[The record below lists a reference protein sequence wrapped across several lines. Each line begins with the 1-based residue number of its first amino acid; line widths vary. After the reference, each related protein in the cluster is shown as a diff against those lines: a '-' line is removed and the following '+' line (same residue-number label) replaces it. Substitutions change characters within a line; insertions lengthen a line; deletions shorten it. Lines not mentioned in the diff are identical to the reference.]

1 MSGHPRVIT
10 IDGPASAGK
19 TSVAEALAE
28 RLGYHVYDT
37 GALYRAATWLALRAG
52 FTAITPDGKDGNGGK
67 DDEAAIV
74 ALIHAARIVVS
85 PPKDTVSE
93 PTVTVDGV
101 DVTADLRAPA
111 VNRLV
116 SPVSQLPGVR
126 AALMAV
132 QRQAAADGNVIMV
145 GRDMGTVVVPDADL
159 KLYLTAD
166 AAVRAARRTR
176 QLAERGAPRPYDEVL
191 REETERDRIDSGRA
205 VAPLRPAPD
214 AVHIAT
220 DNLTIN
226 EIVAHALE
234 QVRGKSAVGELAVGS
249 RQSAVGEGQS
259 VAGAGARA
267 GAAKTAAT
275 EPAMSAASAAP
286 ESKDYPLPTSLDRFA
301 RFHKTWAYRAFYRFT
316 TRVLHLAMLPIAS
329 ITIHGAKHMP
339 KDGPLIVASNHL
351 HNFDP
356 VVIGIALHRNLRP
369 MSKKELW
376 KTRFSGCVV
385 EFYGAF
391 RVNRGKPDR
400 AALRFAEELLKQG
413 EVLFMFPEGSRST
426 SGKIEQVLP
435 GAAFVAVRTG
445 ALILPVG
452 VSGTQSLPLD
462 AKAAKTPHHR
472 GRSHVTV
479 TVGEPFHLTPGP
491 NGKYDMTAATDEI
504 MRHVAALLPPEY
516 RGIYAG
522 AVPPGTDTNTAG
534 ETMAGAASAI
544 SAAGRPMQ
552 DGGE

>member
-1 MSGHPRVIT
+1 MSGRPRVIT

-52 FTAITPDGKDGNGGK
+52 FTTITPDGKDGK

-74 ALIHAARIVVS
+74 ALIRAARIVVS
-85 PPKDTVSE
+85 PPKDLVSE

-132 QRQAAADGNVIMV
+132 QREAAADGNVIMV

-166 AAVRAARRTR
+166 AAVRAERRTR
-176 QLAERGAPRPYDEVL
+176 QLAERGTPRPYDEVL
-191 REETERDRIDSGRA
+191 REETERDRVDSGRA
-205 VAPLRPAPD
+205 TAPLRPAPD

-220 DNLTIN
+220 DNLTID

-234 QVRGKSAVGELAVGS
+234 QVQGEVGS
-249 RQSAVGEGQS
+249 RQWAVGKGQP
-259 VAGAGARA
+259 VAGAGA
-267 GAAKTAAT
+267 AKTVLAA
-275 EPAMSAASAAP
+275 PAASAASAAP
-286 ESKDYPLPTSLDRFA
+286 AEPESKGYPLPDSLDRFA
-301 RFHKTWAYRAFYRFT
+301 RFHKTWAYRTFYRFT

-329 ITIHGAKHMP
+329 ITIHGAEHMP
-339 KDGPLIVASNHL
+339 KHGPLIVASNHL

-376 KTRFSGCVV
+376 KTRFSGFVV

-516 RGIYAG
+516 RGIYAD
-522 AVPPGTDTNTAG
+522 AVPPGIATDTAG
-534 ETMAGAASAI
+534 QTTASA
-544 SAAGRPMQ
+544 AGTAGRPMQ

>member
-1 MSGHPRVIT
+1 MSGRPRVIT

-52 FTAITPDGKDGNGGK
+52 FTTITPDGKGGK

-74 ALIHAARIVVS
+74 DLIRAARIVVS
-85 PPKDTVSE
+85 PPKDLVSE

-132 QRQAAADGNVIMV
+132 QREAAADGNVIMV

-166 AAVRAARRTR
+166 AAVRAERRTR
-176 QLAERGAPRPYDEVL
+176 QLAERGTPRPYDEVL

-205 VAPLRPAPD
+205 VAPLRPAAD

-220 DNLTIN
+220 DNLTID
-226 EIVAHALE
+226 EIVARALE
-234 QVRGKSAVGELAVGS
+234 QVPGAVGESAVGS
-249 RQSAVGEGQS
+249 RQVAVRKGQS
-259 VAGAGARA
+259 VAV
-267 GAAKTAAT
+267 AAKTAPAPTAT
-275 EPAMSAASAAP
+275 PAEP
-286 ESKDYPLPTSLDRFA
+286 ETKGYPLPASLDRFA
-301 RFHKTWAYRAFYRFT
+301 RLHKTWAYRAFYRFT

-329 ITIHGAKHMP
+329 ITIHGADHMP
-339 KDGPLIVASNHL
+339 KHGPLIVASNHL

-376 KTRFSGCVV
+376 KTRFSGFVV

-426 SGKIEQVLP
+426 SGKIEHVLP

-516 RGIYAG
+516 RGIYAD
-522 AVPPGTDTNTAG
+522 AVSSGIDTDTNIAGQTTAG
-534 ETMAGAASAI
+534 ATGV
-544 SAAGRPMQ
+544 AGRPMQ

>member
-1 MSGHPRVIT
+1 MSRPRVIT

-52 FTAITPDGKDGNGGK
+52 LTAITK

-74 ALIHAARIVVS
+74 DLIRAARIVVA
-85 PPKDTVSE
+85 PPKDLVSE
-93 PTVTVDGV
+93 PTVTIDGR

-111 VNRLV
+111 VNGFV
-116 SPVSQLPGVR
+116 SPVSRLPGVR
-126 AALMAV
+126 EALMAV
-132 QRQAAADGNVIMV
+132 QREAAAEGNVIMV

-166 AAVRAARRTR
+166 AAVRAERRTR
-176 QLAERGAPRPYDEVL
+176 QLVERGTPRPYDEVL
-191 REETERDRIDSGRA
+191 REETERDQIDSERA
-205 VAPLRPAPD
+205 IAPLRPAPD

-220 DNLTIN
+220 DHLTID
-226 EIVAHALE
+226 EIVARALE
-234 QVRGKSAVGELAVGS
+234 K
-249 RQSAVGEGQS
+249 
-259 VAGAGARA
+259 VA
-267 GAAKTAAT
+267 AAT
-275 EPAMSAASAAP
+275 GQPAVAKPAP
-286 ESKDYPLPTSLDRFA
+286 VVPATPVTKDSYPLPASLDRFE
-301 RFHKTWAYRAFYRFT
+301 RLHKTRVYRAFYRFT
-316 TRVLHLAMLPIAS
+316 TQVLHLAMLPIAS
-329 ITIHGAKHMP
+329 ITIRGSEHMP
-339 KDGPLIVASNHL
+339 KHGPVIVASNHL

-356 VVIGIALHRNLRP
+356 VVIGIALPRNLRP

-376 KTRFSGCVV
+376 KTRFSGFVV

-400 AALRFAEELLKQG
+400 AALRFAEELLKQN

-445 ALILPVG
+445 APILPVA
-452 VSGTQSLPLD
+452 VTGTQSLPLD
-462 AKAAKTPHHR
+462 AKAAKLPHHR

-491 NGKYDMTAATDEI
+491 NGKYDVTAATDEI

-516 RGIYAG
+516 RGIYA
-522 AVPPGTDTNTAG
+522 DTALPD
-534 ETMAGAASAI
+534 TMSQASAT
-544 SAAGRPMQ
+544 STPMREG
-552 DGGE
+552 DV